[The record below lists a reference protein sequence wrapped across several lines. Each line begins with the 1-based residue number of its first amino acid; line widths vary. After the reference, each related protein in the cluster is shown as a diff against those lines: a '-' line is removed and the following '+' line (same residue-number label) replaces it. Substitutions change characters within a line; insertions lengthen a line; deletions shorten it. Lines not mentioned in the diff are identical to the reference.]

1 MRRIKTKAGTVFG
14 IFVAFQ
20 AGSPPAPGMTSL
32 SLAAVSSDNP
42 FPAMNTFGWR
52 ALLVD
57 SGLGDSAT
65 EAHPAAFINTTGS
78 NRFSNPG
85 HRPCT
90 VRKSALLVVSVA
102 GDIHL
107 VRYDFDRVDSGK
119 IRLPG
124 EGQDI
129 AIKIAILFCLQP
141 KALAEE
147 KGSRETASNAALRR
161 MLS

>member
-1 MRRIKTKAGTVFG
+1 
-14 IFVAFQ
+14 
-20 AGSPPAPGMTSL
+20 
-32 SLAAVSSDNP
+32 
-42 FPAMNTFGWR
+42 MNTFGWR

-57 SGLGDSAT
+57 SDWAGSAT

-78 NRFSNPG
+78 TDLGNPG

-90 VRKSALLVVSVA
+90 VRKSALLVFRFA

-107 VRYDFDRVDSGK
+107 VRYDFDRVDSAKSG
-119 IRLPG
+119 LPG

-129 AIKIAILFCLQP
+129 AIKIAILFACNAT
-141 KALAEE
+141 ALAEE
-147 KGSRETASNAALRR
+147 KGSRETASNARYAR

>member
-1 MRRIKTKAGTVFG
+1 
-14 IFVAFQ
+14 
-20 AGSPPAPGMTSL
+20 MTSL
-32 SLAAVSSDNP
+32 SLAAVSSETR
-42 FPAMNTFGWR
+42 FPAMNTSGWR
-52 ALLVD
+52 VLLAD
-57 SGLGDSAT
+57 SGWASSAT

-78 NRFSNPG
+78 NDLGNPG

-90 VRKSALLVVSVA
+90 VKKSALLVVRFA

-119 IRLPG
+119 SGLPG

-129 AIKIAILFCLQP
+129 AIKIAILFCCNAT
-141 KALAEE
+141 ALAEE
-147 KGSRETASNAALRR
+147 KGSRETASNAAYAR